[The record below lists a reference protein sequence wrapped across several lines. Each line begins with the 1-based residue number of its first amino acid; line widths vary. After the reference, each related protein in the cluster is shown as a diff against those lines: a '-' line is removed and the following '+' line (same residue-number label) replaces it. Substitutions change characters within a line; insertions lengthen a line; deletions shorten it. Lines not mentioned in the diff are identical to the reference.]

1 MGRAGPAGRA
11 GHPDG
16 ELAVIAAGLAAA
28 SALGRL
34 VVSPIDRDAAREAAQ
49 RELSKGI
56 YHADDPGLF
65 ERMLDSLVGWLDRML
80 SRAAGVAPGG
90 LWGMLALLVV
100 LVTGVALI
108 VWRTGP
114 LRRRAPWAASDLD
127 VSALVTADEH
137 RRRADAFA
145 QEGRYADAVRER
157 MRAIVRELEDRGVL
171 EPRPARTADE
181 VARDA
186 AAVVPG
192 VAGDLRGAAR
202 LFDEIWYG
210 GRPATVGSDAA
221 MRVADQRIRAARL
234 VVAAAPGDSAQT
246 GYQVPR

>member
-1 MGRAGPAGRA
+1 MI
-11 GHPDG
+11 
-16 ELAVIAAGLAAA
+16 AVGLATA
-28 SALGRL
+28 SALARL
-34 VVSPIDRDAAREAAQ
+34 ARSPIDRDAAREAAQ

-65 ERMLDSLVGWLDRML
+65 ERMLNSVVGWLDRML
-80 SRAAGVAPGG
+80 TRAAGVTPGG
-90 LWGMLALLVV
+90 LWGVLALLVV

-114 LRRRAPWAASDLD
+114 LRRRAAWAGVDVD
-127 VSALVTADEH
+127 VSGLVTADEH
-137 RRRADAFA
+137 RRRAEVFA
-145 QEGRYADAVRER
+145 HEGRYADAVRER

-186 AAVVPG
+186 AAVVPEM
-192 VAGDLRGAAR
+192 AGELRGAAR

-210 GRPATVGSDAA
+210 GRPATAGSDAA
-221 MRVADQRIRAARL
+221 MRAADQRVRAARL
-234 VVAAAPGDSAQT
+234 VVAAASGDPAQT